1 MVRNV
6 GMPNVNALLLGILF
20 YGGAMAD
27 EVPSV
32 PAMVS
37 QVCAACHGVDG
48 NSTIPTIP
56 KLAGSNPEYL
66 LRELKD
72 FSAGKRKSDIM
83 GAIAPTIDSAYMKA
97 IAAYFG
103 KQKSTSEPV
112 QDAAL
117 AAVGKKIF
125 LEGDEPRGLPACA
138 GCHEEDGSGS
148 KRFPHL
154 AGQHRQYLMDQMQK
168 FRNDVH
174 TYPSAKFMR
183 EVAKR
188 MSEEEIKAVAEF
200 LAAQ

>member
-6 GMPNVNALLLGILF
+6 AMPHVNALLLGVLF
-20 YGGAMAD
+20 CGGAVAD
-27 EVPSV
+27 GTPAVPEV
-32 PAMVS
+32 VS
-37 QVCAACHGVDG
+37 QVCAACHGIDG

-66 LRELKD
+66 LRELRD
-72 FSAGKRKSDIM
+72 FSAGKRKSEVM
-83 GAIAPTIDSAYMKA
+83 GAIAPTVNAADMKA
-97 IAAYFG
+97 VAAYFG

-112 QDAAL
+112 QDAEL
-117 AAVGKKIF
+117 AKVGKKIF
-125 LEGDEPRGLPACA
+125 LEGDEPRGVPACA

-154 AGQHRQYLMDQMQK
+154 AGQHREYLIEQMQK

-174 TYPSAKFMR
+174 TYPGATYMR

-200 LAAQ
+200 LAAL